1 MQANYRG
8 ILRRLQFVMTSLAAL
23 RASVDAQTRRP
34 KCRLARWWRWF
45 ESHLLSPVNL
55 GVAIL
60 SIVLSVYAIR
70 LTRQGSSDL
79 NRFRSETDSA
89 LTKLQQSTSLLVRV
103 AAMDLYRSGGPNLI
117 WLPNDSLVTKML
129 SLAVRPPNSV
139 RQTDLYRYEGIA
151 FRQLGYSDSFVTYL
165 RKAVGADSTNA
176 AAWAQLGIAVA
187 ESAHKFERPG
197 QPVAYDVYMMWSEAI
212 SYYERALRF
221 SQQLTSPDSAKVA
234 LWLKL
239 AVDFQST
246 RKHRQ

>member
-117 WLPNDSLVTKML
+117 WQSVRRTRLGRQTCIGTRVLHSG
-129 SLAVRPPNSV
+129 SLATATP
-139 RQTDLYRYEGIA
+139 L
-151 FRQLGYSDSFVTYL
+151 
-165 RKAVGADSTNA
+165 
-176 AAWAQLGIAVA
+176 
-187 ESAHKFERPG
+187 
-197 QPVAYDVYMMWSEAI
+197 
-212 SYYERALRF
+212 
-221 SQQLTSPDSAKVA
+221 
-234 LWLKL
+234 
-239 AVDFQST
+239 
-246 RKHRQ
+246 

>member
-1 MQANYRG
+1 
-8 ILRRLQFVMTSLAAL
+8 
-23 RASVDAQTRRP
+23 
-34 KCRLARWWRWF
+34 
-45 ESHLLSPVNL
+45 
-55 GVAIL
+55 
-60 SIVLSVYAIR
+60 
-70 LTRQGSSDL
+70 
-79 NRFRSETDSA
+79 
-89 LTKLQQSTSLLVRV
+89 
-103 AAMDLYRSGGPNLI
+103 
-117 WLPNDSLVTKML
+117 
-129 SLAVRPPNSV
+129 
-139 RQTDLYRYEGIA
+139 LYRYEGIA

-246 RKHRQ
+246 LKHRQ